1 MKILV
6 GCEYSGTV
14 RDAFL
19 RLGHDAW
26 SNDIIDTDSNPERH
40 MKCDIME
47 AISSSR
53 WDGVII
59 HIPCTA
65 MGVCG
70 NGTYGRGK
78 PRHQERLDAV
88 EWSIDV
94 WKAAKKRSDWV
105 AMENP
110 ASVLFPALRERCGA
124 SIQYVH
130 PWMFG
135 HPEQKKTGLA
145 LHNIPPLVE
154 TDNVYAHMMT
164 LPRKDR
170 ERIWFMSP
178 GADRSKER
186 ARFFPGIAAAMAD
199 QWTREFR
206 LEAAA

>member
-26 SNDIIDTDSNPERH
+26 SNDIIDTDSKPERH
-40 MKCDIME
+40 MKCDILE
-47 AISSSR
+47 AIRSSL
-53 WDGVII
+53 WDGIII

-65 MGVCG
+65 MAVCG
-70 NGTYGRGK
+70 NSTYGADK
-78 PRHQERLDAV
+78 PRHQERLNAI

-94 WKAAKKRSDWV
+94 WKAAKRNSGWV

-110 ASVLFPALRERCGA
+110 ASVLFPALRDRCGA
-124 SIQYVH
+124 AIQYVQ

-135 HPEQKKTGLA
+135 HAEQKKTGLA
-145 LHNIPPLVE
+145 LYNIPPLVE
-154 TDNVYAHMMT
+154 TNNVYEHMMT
-164 LPRKDR
+164 LPRNVR
-170 ERIWFMSP
+170 ERIHFMPPS
-178 GADRSKER
+178 ADRQKER
-186 ARFFPGIAAAMAD
+186 ARFFQGFADAMAD